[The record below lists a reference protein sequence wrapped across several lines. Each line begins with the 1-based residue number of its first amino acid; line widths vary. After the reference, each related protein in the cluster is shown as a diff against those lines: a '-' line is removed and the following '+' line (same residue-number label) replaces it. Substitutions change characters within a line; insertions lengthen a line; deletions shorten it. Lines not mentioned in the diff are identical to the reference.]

1 MARKSKE
8 DAEKTRARILASALV
23 QFAKKGYDHTT
34 FTDISARLKMTKGAV
49 YWHFK
54 SKEALLLALI
64 DEMSAAFK
72 NRIAAL
78 MPVGELTYP
87 SVVEMMVRHAELIS
101 ENPRGTAFFLLMH
114 EQIRWSDASM
124 ASVREE
130 LLTGDRFGPWRAF
143 KSAVERDV
151 ASGRAK
157 GGTSPEDIALISVA
171 VWDGVVHA
179 HISGFKPGPIGPILR
194 TAYAAMW
201 DAIRA
206 R

>member
-1 MARKSKE
+1 MVRKSKE

-34 FTDISARLKMTKGAV
+34 FTDIAARLKMTKGAV

-54 SKEALLLALI
+54 SKESLLLALI

-72 NRIAAL
+72 SRMTEL

-87 SVVEMMVRHAELIS
+87 SVVEMMVRHGELIS
-101 ENPRGTAFFLLMH
+101 KNARGTAFFLLMH

-130 LLTGDRFGPWRAF
+130 LLTGDWFGPWRAF
-143 KSAVERDV
+143 KNAVERDV

-157 GGTSPEDIALISVA
+157 TGTVPENIALVSVA
-171 VWDGVVHA
+171 VWDGIVHA
-179 HISGFKPGPIGPILR
+179 HISGFERGPIGPILR

-201 DAIRA
+201 DAIRSK
-206 R
+206 

>member
-1 MARKSKE
+1 
-8 DAEKTRARILASALV
+8 
-23 QFAKKGYDHTT
+23 
-34 FTDISARLKMTKGAV
+34 
-49 YWHFK
+49 
-54 SKEALLLALI
+54 
-64 DEMSAAFK
+64 
-72 NRIAAL
+72 
-78 MPVGELTYP
+78 
-87 SVVEMMVRHAELIS
+87 
-101 ENPRGTAFFLLMH
+101 MH

-130 LLTGDRFGPWRAF
+130 LLTGDWFGPGRAF
-143 KSAVERDV
+143 KNAVERDV